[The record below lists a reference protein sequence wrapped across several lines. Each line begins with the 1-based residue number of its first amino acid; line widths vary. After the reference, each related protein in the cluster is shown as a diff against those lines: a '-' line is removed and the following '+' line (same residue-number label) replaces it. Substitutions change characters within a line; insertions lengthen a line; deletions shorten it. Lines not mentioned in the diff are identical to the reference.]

1 MKIYNNLANYDVK
14 YIVHVYQRYTR
25 TYKILIVILITMLR

>member
-1 MKIYNNLANYDVK
+1 MGIQMKIYNNLANYEVK

-25 TYKILIVILITMLR
+25 AFKT